1 MKAKIKQLKKDK
13 EVYNKGIEKRDK
25 RIKNLLSDCEKLQD
39 EKKESQIRIGMLFS
53 YEKKYFEM
61 IDALN
66 YERKRVSD
74 RDNLINQL
82 IEKVSELGENSEAF
96 R

>member
-1 MKAKIKQLKKDK
+1 MKAEIKQLKEDK
-13 EVYNKGIEKRDK
+13 EVYNKYIKKRDK

-53 YEKKYFEM
+53 YEQKYFEM
-61 IDALN
+61 IDTPN
-66 YERKRVSD
+66 YERKKVSD

-82 IEKVSELGENSEAF
+82 IEKVSELGGNSE
-96 R
+96 

>member
-1 MKAKIKQLKKDK
+1 
-13 EVYNKGIEKRDK
+13 
-25 RIKNLLSDCEKLQD
+25 
-39 EKKESQIRIGMLFS
+39 MLFS

-66 YERKRVSD
+66 YERKKVSD